1 MNVGRADINSLLSQM
16 REMKAATMQPG
27 QAQATDI
34 KQVNGLDGSMN
45 SAVGQ
50 VNSSSA
56 PSFSNMLNAAVSSVN
71 DAQQHS
77 SAMKVAYEQGQPGV
91 SLSQVM
97 VASQKATVAFDAMT
111 QVRNKV
117 VEAYKDV
124 MSMPV

>member
-1 MNVGRADINSLLSQM
+1 MNVGRTDINNLLSQM
-16 REMKAATMQPG
+16 REMKAATMQPS
-27 QAQATDI
+27 QAQSADI

-45 SAVGQ
+45 SVGK
-50 VNSSSA
+50 VDSSA
-56 PSFSNMLNAAVSSVN
+56 PSFSNMLKTAVSSVN
-71 DAQQHS
+71 SAQSHS